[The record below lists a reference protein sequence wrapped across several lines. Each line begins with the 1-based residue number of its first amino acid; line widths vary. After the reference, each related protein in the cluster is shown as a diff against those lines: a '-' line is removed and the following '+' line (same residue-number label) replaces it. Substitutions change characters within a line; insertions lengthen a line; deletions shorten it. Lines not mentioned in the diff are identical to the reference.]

1 MDSQQEKP
9 KRWKRF
15 IKETGRV
22 MRITK
27 KPGREEFMSLVKVT
41 ALGGTIIG
49 LIGFVIF
56 LVKQFI
62 L

>member
-1 MDSQQEKP
+1 MESQQAKP

-15 IKETGRV
+15 IKETTRV

-27 KPGREEFMSLVKVT
+27 KPGRDEFMSLVKVT
-41 ALGGTIIG
+41 ALGGAIIG
-49 LIGFVIF
+49 LIGFAIF
-56 LVKQFI
+56 LIKQFI